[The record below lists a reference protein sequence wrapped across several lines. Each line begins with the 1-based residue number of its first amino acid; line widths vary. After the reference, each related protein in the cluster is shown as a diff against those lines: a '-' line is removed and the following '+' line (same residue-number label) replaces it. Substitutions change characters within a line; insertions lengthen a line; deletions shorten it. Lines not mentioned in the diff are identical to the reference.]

1 MSGFEQMTFDDF
13 DNGNRMCP
21 VLVDPDP
28 DCYCFDLSSMKIPRI
43 SGSAIFI
50 SGS

>member
-28 DCYCFDLSSMKIPRI
+28 DCYCFDLSSMKIPI
-43 SGSAIFI
+43 HK
-50 SGS
+50 